1 MSSRVSRGAEEEMRD
16 HLVPPVVQRKK
27 CEVIS
32 CLPWSRGKNAVPAA
46 LRSREPSGQQ
56 STLSSSAHFLTV
68 PAPTPSCAP
77 RYTTRAATRLGTA
90 APLAAARP
98 AQQTCCAGDA
108 GWLV

>member
-1 MSSRVSRGAEEEMRD
+1 MKTLQRRHRGVESFHRSMRAELRS
-16 HLVPPVVQRKK
+16 
-27 CEVIS
+27 EVIS
-32 CLPWSRGKNAVPAA
+32 CLPWSRGRNAVPAA